1 MAQSVQ
7 IHSIRSHYT
16 EGTPCCQS
24 RCGRAPSLHE
34 RRWFKQISILL
45 FPELG
50 ATPRRFK
57 TLKVFVWAISLHH
70 FERDGVPASCSSSD
84 AFLRSL
90 SLSLSLS
97 LQLDTWTN
105 PRVNSEAHGH
115 WEKGILT
122 ESSFP
127 WSIFFYLFPGLSWQ
141 GKVLARNIGG
151 TSDSEIITK
160 LFSPANDIK
169 GWARVV
175 VFNHFWVTHIFKNLM
190 KALYSLPGEN
200 QVCAHTQHSVCEC
213 RQFSWSIVHLRVS
226 QGSMNPSL
234 MMNPKKY
241 LHGPLADKALLHLSL
256 LRQFRE
262 AGTHST
268 HTERYCRHGF

>member
-1 MAQSVQ
+1 MLPEPLWPG
-7 IHSIRSHYT
+7 T
-16 EGTPCCQS
+16 EFA
-24 RCGRAPSLHE
+24 RAEMIQADFYP
-34 RRWFKQISILL
+34 
-45 FPELG
+45 
-50 ATPRRFK
+50 
-57 TLKVFVWAISLHH
+57 AISRTRSNTSQVQD
-70 FERDGVPASCSSSD
+70 FESLCLSNLTSSLWKGWSSCQ
-84 AFLRSL
+84 LLEQRCL
-90 SLSLSLS
+90 PEKPQSLSLS